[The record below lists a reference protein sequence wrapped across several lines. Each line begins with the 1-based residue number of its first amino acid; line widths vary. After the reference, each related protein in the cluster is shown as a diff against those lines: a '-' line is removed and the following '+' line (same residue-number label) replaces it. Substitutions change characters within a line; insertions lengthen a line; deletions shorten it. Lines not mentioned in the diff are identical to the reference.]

1 MTFSLRPAFA
11 QIPYVKLSYNIGGLF
26 DVPTGTYVFG
36 RHNEAILNGGLG
48 PITGVVGIGNQFKS
62 TIMHD
67 MMLIAMARMAESTGN
82 TYDTEINILE
92 SRLRAL
98 GVALPDF
105 KGEDV
110 IDNGRWTIT
119 DKSIYFGNE
128 WYEILKEFLK
138 EKEKEVNA
146 KSKAIMRETPFIDR
160 DGSLMKIAIPTFTE
174 IDSFSQFETQDV
186 ANMQAA
192 NELGDSGANTMF
204 MRQGIAK
211 TRFLTDIPK
220 MIAKANNPMLMTAHI
235 GKGIPM
241 DAKAPPEKKL
251 QFLKNG
257 DKMKGVTDMFT
268 FLTTN
273 CFHCQNAAPMF
284 NDGTKGPEYPRDSDD
299 NLKFDTDLF
308 LVTLVTLRSKTGPSG
323 MLMQV
328 IVSQQEGL
336 QPSLTEFHYLK
347 TMDRYGFG
355 GNLQNYWL
363 ELIPEVKLS
372 RTAVRGKINKD
383 AKLRRALNIM
393 AEMCQMEMLW
403 HDKETKDLACTPKQ
417 LYDDLKAKGYDW
429 DQLLDTRGWWTFNND
444 EPVERIDGAQQYF
457 LSTRDLLRMRKGLY
471 HPWWMPKPA
480 GLVLE
485 ENNPHSVTKTD
496 VGLGL
501 SDPKT
506 GLEVVSSL
514 DDFAIDLPT
523 DQHGK
528 ALSVKKIVKKLV
540 AA

>member
-1 MTFSLRPAFA
+1 MTFSLKPAFA
-11 QIPYVKLSYNIGGLF
+11 PIPYVKLSYNIGGLF
-26 DVPTGTYVFG
+26 DVPTGTYETG
-36 RHNEAILNGGLG
+36 RHGESLLNGGLG

-67 MMLIAMARMAESTGN
+67 MMLIVMARFAESTAN

-92 SRLRAL
+92 SRLAQL
-98 GVALPDF
+98 SLSLPDF
-105 KGEDV
+105 KGENV
-110 IDNGRWTIT
+110 IDTGRWQIT

-128 WYEILKEFLK
+128 WYEIWKKFIK
-138 EKEKEVNA
+138 EKEDNL
-146 KSKAIMRETPFIDR
+146 KSITRETPFIDR
-160 DGSLMKIAIPTFTE
+160 DGKSLMKIAVPTFTE

-186 ANMQAA
+186 ADMQAD
-192 NELGDSGANTMF
+192 NELGDKGANTLF

-211 TRFLTDIPK
+211 TRFLTDVPK
-220 MIAKANNPMLMTAHI
+220 LIAKANNPLLMTAHI

-273 CFHCQNAAPMF
+273 CFHCQNATPMF

-299 NLKFDTDLF
+299 NMKFDTDLF

-323 MLMQV
+323 MMMQV
-328 IVSQQEGL
+328 IVSQQEGFL
-336 QPSLTEFHYLK
+336 PSLSEFHYLK
-347 TMDRYGFG
+347 TMDRYGLG
-355 GNLQNYWL
+355 GNIQNYYM
-363 ELIPEVKLS
+363 ELLPEVKLS
-372 RTAVRGKINKD
+372 RTAVRAKINKD
-383 AKLRRALNIM
+383 AKLRRALNIT

-403 HDKETKDLACTPKQ
+403 HDKETKDLACTPKE
-417 LYDDLKAKGYDW
+417 LYEDLKAKGYDW
-429 DQLLDTRGWWTFNND
+429 NVLLDTRGWWTVNND
-444 EPVERIDGAQQYF
+444 EPVTRVDGAQQYF

-480 GLVLE
+480 GLQLIDKVSA
-485 ENNPHSVTKTD
+485 PD
-496 VGLGL
+496 F
-501 SDPKT
+501 DPKA
-506 GLEVVSSL
+506 LEVVASL
-514 DDFAIDLPT
+514 DDFAIDLPV

-528 ALSVKKIVKKLV
+528 TISVKKIVKSLV